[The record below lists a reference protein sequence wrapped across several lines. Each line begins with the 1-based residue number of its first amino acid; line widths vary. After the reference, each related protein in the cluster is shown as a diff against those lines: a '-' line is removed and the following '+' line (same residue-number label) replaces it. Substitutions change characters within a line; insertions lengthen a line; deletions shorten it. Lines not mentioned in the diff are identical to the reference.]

1 MKKRFRSLPA
11 RITAAVLTAGLIV
24 SSSNLDYV
32 RFILPGVGNV
42 SQVNAE
48 AYLTEN
54 DIHDKDLLKAMEVI
68 VNYKKEL
75 TGTDMKAFKGDFT
88 SDTYK
93 KYQKPITLEQARG
106 YSDYVNL
113 SECKNIDDLSGL
125 SLFSNIT
132 GIDISSFNGN
142 SIPAS
147 TFENCTL
154 LEKVIMSDKIS
165 IIGAA
170 AFQKCTYLN
179 SIEVKGDEENNKAN
193 TLNLTKVNRIE
204 ANAFNSTQRFTHVSF
219 DMDNEDL
226 YLGPA
231 AFSQCTFLLEVDIP
245 TLSSGNLG
253 TSCFSGCQFLVDARL
268 NDGLTSIP
276 DNFFRDCDLSKMD
289 KFPSKLINI
298 GKHAFAN
305 TCILTPDLSDC
316 NDLKT
321 IDQGAF
327 QVCDFTNA
335 DSRQLKLPE
344 SLEGDGIKRIAFT
357 CSTVEKINIP
367 KKITTI
373 SESTFEGCTKLT
385 DVIIPKDSELTSID
399 NWAFRRCDSLKSTGF
414 ISDLS
419 NLKSIG
425 DYAFCEC
432 YSIKYVP
439 DLDEEGNVKKDES
452 GNELEIPEKDEYEV
466 YTIKSGIEDITLPD
480 SLTTIG
486 DYCFANNYATKTI
499 NIKNNVKTISKYA
512 FAIGAETAHTKSEI
526 SMLKHVNNYELND
539 LEHLSY
545 MLPERTVTLSKN
557 LTDIE
562 EGAFKCNT
570 HLYTVTYNDVETVKN
585 GKLVLPSTVINI
597 GDNAFSDCARWSE
610 IDKDGEKDYKVYGLT
625 DIDIRNLNLASIGKG
640 VFENNYF
647 LNEAILPA
655 SLKVIPERLFN
666 GCGKYSKISENN
678 GEKDIYVIKESHG
691 LKSIVLPG
699 DVEKISKAAFQNC
712 FELEYKGR
720 AFKDSENIDELTLQ
734 EQDRVKDEKITLYK
748 FPNTLEEIEDNAF
761 DGCSKLGKVAFG
773 TGLKSIGDYAFA
785 NTSLD
790 LLNPPD
796 DKTKAFETGYGLT
809 NVSFSLAED
818 LDTLG
823 KSAFEKSAIT
833 TASMIYNNKLKAI
846 PDSLFSNCYNLKI
859 SEMPWSVEIVGSKV
873 YEYDN
878 NLREVQLPTIATVSA
893 DIFSEMKYSV
903 VRNATVLKIT
913 LNTRPSDRLVR
924 VPIGQSIPLIFIKST
939 HNNEYL
945 NKQSQD
951 GTDLSEE
958 EEFVSVE
965 PGEDGVTLFG
975 KRETGEK
982 SILKLT
988 NIMTF
993 TNVLDDDGEH
1003 YTPKRDVSESFD
1015 LTVTDVYAESINITG
1030 TGEGANLDDSE
1041 KVISI
1046 SSDKITGDDETN
1058 NVEVNASLYP
1068 NIRSKNV
1075 AWDTS
1080 DKNVITV
1087 EPVDVDKE
1095 LTSTIANAKIHVKGG
1110 GTAKLTVSNGLS
1122 GEKEVKDEVTVKV
1135 IYPVDVNNT
1144 TINIESLDSD
1154 AESFQLEEGAT
1165 DTITVEPGYSDEGV
1179 KADADSKAKVYFES
1193 SDTSVVTVDREKGT
1207 ITAIKSS
1214 DAPVTISVYDETGTH
1229 IKDISLSVVKEG
1241 ELTPNI
1247 IKISKDRVDVY
1258 KDQNS
1263 EKITAKVYP
1272 DKDNLQ
1278 GVTWSIENEDFA
1290 TVTNNADGSATVI
1303 GKALGETNLIAKSKV
1318 KEDVV
1323 AKIPVNVSV
1332 PVTTLKFQ
1340 KPSAQVAVDATLE
1353 IGMVT
1358 EPSEELAL
1366 LYQPAEA
1373 GNNAVTWKI
1382 DNESIAKFV
1391 DLTDKVTLSNG
1402 IPAIKGIKQGSAK
1415 LTATTANGVT
1425 VSLDINVY
1433 QPLTDFSV
1441 EESKTI
1447 HKEDTFKLNVVKTP
1461 ADSLEQI
1468 TYSSSDENIVTVDS
1482 QGNVKAVGEGQAT
1495 ISATRVNN
1503 GESKSC
1509 TVTVVGKVDS
1519 ITILDAP
1526 IEINVE
1532 GTYSIGKAS
1541 DGEDVKTGYRLS
1553 PNSSDIPTWTS
1564 SNPQVASVQSEN
1576 GNVTI
1581 KGVAPGTATITATML
1596 SGATASITVNV
1607 VSVNTEL
1614 KFTEES
1620 KSVAVGTQTAVTLTK
1635 NPAEATEGIT
1645 YSSSDETIAK
1655 VDENGVVTGVA
1666 KGNATITATGKV
1678 SGVSTSITIN
1688 VTVPATGVK
1697 LVTTYASEKKIYL
1710 VKGSSY
1716 QLQYKL
1722 LPEDSTDTVKYSTNK
1737 KKIASVS
1744 EDGTITAKKKGNA
1757 TITVVT
1763 ESGKKTTLKVYVVK
1777 KEKNAKKIKIK
1788 TSSIKVGQTVK
1799 LKYTVTAAT
1808 TTNTLSYSVNKPNIA
1823 EIDEYG
1829 YITGLKKGK
1838 VKVTVTASNGKK
1850 KTKTIKVK

>member
-11 RITAAVLTAGLIV
+11 RITAAILTAGLIV

-32 RFILPGVGNV
+32 RFILPGVENV
-42 SQVNAE
+42 SQVE
-48 AYLTEN
+48 ADTYLTEN
-54 DIHDKDLLKAMEVI
+54 DIPDENLLKAMEVI
-68 VNYKKEL
+68 VNTKKEISS
-75 TGTDMKAFKGDFT
+75 TDMKTFIGDFT

-93 KYQKPITLEQARG
+93 YYQKPITIEQARN
-106 YSDYVNL
+106 YMDYVNL
-113 SECKNIDDLSGL
+113 SGCNNINDLSGL
-125 SLFSNIT
+125 NLFKGIK
-132 GIDISSFNGN
+132 GIDISSYSGE
-142 SIPAS
+142 SIPAK
-147 TFENCTL
+147 TFENCTG
-154 LEKVIMSDKIS
+154 LEKVIMSNKINT
-165 IIGAA
+165 IGAA
-170 AFQKCTYLN
+170 AFQKCSTL
-179 SIEVKGDEENNKAN
+179 STIEVKGDDTNNKDKS
-193 TLNLTKVNRIE
+193 LNLVNVGRIE
-204 ANAFNSTQRFTHVSF
+204 TSAFNSAQLFKNVVF
-219 DMDNEDL
+219 DKNNYNL
-226 YLGPA
+226 YLGPS
-231 AFSQCTFLLEVDIP
+231 AFSQCTCLLEVYIP
-245 TLSSGNLG
+245 TKSSGNLG
-253 TSCFSGCQFLVDARL
+253 SSCFSGCQFLMDATL
-268 NDGLTSIP
+268 NNDLDRIP
-276 DNFFRDCDLSKMD
+276 DNFFLGCNLSLMD
-289 KFPSKLINI
+289 KFPENLKEI
-298 GKHAFAN
+298 GEKAFQE
-305 TCILTPDLSDC
+305 TRLLTPDFSEC
-316 NDLKT
+316 NLNV
-321 IDQGAF
+321 IEEEAF
-327 QVCDFTNA
+327 RQCKFTNS
-335 DSRQLKLPE
+335 DRQLKLPE
-344 SLEGDGIKRIAFT
+344 SLEGEAIKDKAFL
-357 CSTVEKINIP
+357 CSKVRKINIP

-373 SESTFEGCTKLT
+373 KESTFEGCTELT
-385 DVIIPKDSELTSID
+385 NVIIPEDSELTSID
-399 NWAFRRCDSLKSTGF
+399 KWAFRRCDSLSDTSF
-414 ISDLS
+414 ISNLQK
-419 NLKSIG
+419 LKSIG

-432 YSIKYVP
+432 YSIKFVP
-439 DLDEEGNVKKDES
+439 DTDDEGNVKQDENENDLEKPDKD
-452 GNELEIPEKDEYEV
+452 KFEV
-466 YTIKSGIEDITLPD
+466 YIINSGIGNITLPK
-480 SLTTIG
+480 SLTKIG
-486 DYCFANNYATKTI
+486 NYCFANNYAAATIKTGD
-499 NIKNNVKTISKYA
+499 NLKEISEYA
-512 FAIGAETAHTKSEI
+512 FAIGVNTANKSSDI
-526 SMLKHVNNYELND
+526 AMLKEVNNYELND
-539 LEHLSY
+539 LEQLSY
-545 MLPERTVTLSKN
+545 VLPERTVTLSKD
-557 LTDIE
+557 LASIG

-570 HLYTVTYNDVETVKN
+570 HLYTVTHN
-585 GKLVLPSTVINI
+585 GVASDQVQKGTLILPSSVKNI

-610 IDKDGEKDYKVYGLT
+610 KDTDDDGEMDYEIYGLSK
-625 DIDIRNLNLASIGKG
+625 IDLRNLNLDSLGAS
-640 VFENNYF
+640 VFENDIF
-647 LNEAILPA
+647 LHTAILPA
-655 SLKVIPERLFN
+655 SLKVIPEKLFN
-666 GCGKYSKISENN
+666 GCGRRSVISEDD
-678 GEKDIYVIKESHG
+678 KKVIKESHG
-691 LKSIVLPG
+691 LQSIVLPG
-699 DVEKISKAAFQNC
+699 DVEKISKEAFQNC
-712 FELEYKGR
+712 IELDYKGEV
-720 AFKDSENIDELTLQ
+720 FKDSDTFDSLTLN
-734 EQDRVKDEKITLYK
+734 EEDRVAGKQIILYK
-748 FPNTLEEIEDNAF
+748 LPNTLETIEDNAF
-761 DGCSKLGKVAFG
+761 NGCSKLGKVAFG
-773 TGLKSIGDYAFA
+773 TGLKSIGEKAFM
-785 NTSLD
+785 NCSLD
-790 LLNPPD
+790 KLNPAENE
-796 DKTKAFETGYGLT
+796 KNTFEPGYGLT
-809 NVSFSLAED
+809 NVSFSLATNLESI
-818 LDTLG
+818 G
-823 KSAFEKSAIT
+823 SSAFEKSAVT
-833 TASMIYNNKLKAI
+833 TASLVEDTKLTAI
-846 PDSLFSNCYNLKI
+846 SARVFANCYNLRI
-859 SEMPWSVEIVGSKV
+859 SEMPWSVTSVGSRV

-878 NLREVQLPTIATVSA
+878 YLSEVQLPSTAKISS
-893 DIFSEMKYSV
+893 DIFAEMNVQIVS
-903 VRNATVLKIT
+903 NQTFLKIT
-913 LNTRPSDRLVR
+913 LNTKDPEKIIR
-924 VPIGQSIPLIFIKST
+924 VPLGQSIDLDFISCNHK
-939 HNNEYL
+939 
-945 NKQSQD
+945 NKYSSEQSQ
-951 GTDLSEE
+951 GGVNISEE
-958 EEFVSVE
+958 NYFVDVKTGS
-965 PGEDGVTLFG
+965 DTVTLTG
-975 KRETGEK
+975 LKETSDN

-988 NIMTF
+988 NLMTF
-993 TNVLDDDGEH
+993 TDLLYLGEH
-1003 YTPKRDVSESFD
+1003 YTYDRDVSDSFN
-1015 LTVTDVYAESINITG
+1015 LTVTDVYAESVKITG
-1030 TGEGANLDDSE
+1030 TGEGANLNASE
-1041 KVISI
+1041 KIISI

-1058 NVEVNASLYP
+1058 AVEVDASLAP
-1068 NIRSKNV
+1068 TPRSKTVVWNS
-1075 AWDTS
+1075 S
-1080 DKNVITV
+1080 DENVITV
-1087 EPVDVDKE
+1087 QPIEVDSE
-1095 LTSTIANAKIHVKGG
+1095 LTSPVAKAKVHVKSG
-1110 GTAKLTVSNGLS
+1110 GTAKLTISNGLS

-1165 DTITVEPGYSDEGV
+1165 DTITVEPGYSDEGA

-1272 DKDNLQ
+1272 EKDNIQ
-1278 GVTWSIENEDFA
+1278 GVTWSIENEEFA
-1290 TVTNNADGSATVI
+1290 TVTNNDDGSATVI